1 MAFSTSG
8 HLATLHSAV
17 SEERTQ
23 SADTSFVAERL
34 QFDVWRCMTHAQKFA
49 AFLDLQATAIALA
62 EAGIRLR
69 HPEADAREVFLRRA
83 AKMLDR
89 QTMLR
94 VYGWDPD
101 SHR

>member
-1 MAFSTSG
+1 M
-8 HLATLHSAV
+8 

-34 QFDVWRCMTHAQKFA
+34 QFDVWRRMTPAQKFA

-69 HPEADAREVFLRRA
+69 HPGADAREVFLRRT

-89 QTMLR
+89 QTMVR